1 MRENALLCLYFG
13 PRPKPRENVID
24 SGRQVR
30 AQCASG
36 SASSG
41 LWACASRDKG
51 LSGGSHLQS
60 SKHEHEFRDSAC
72 VFEYF
77 LVFLQHRVRMSFSCL
92 PSRPPMYWGVSYG
105 GVLLG
110 LAGAGIGGQRA
121 VVLPRLS
128 GAPERALYGS

>member
-1 MRENALLCLYFG
+1 MSSTRWGKVAT
-13 PRPKPRENVID
+13 V
-24 SGRQVR
+24 SGEGGV
-30 AQCASG
+30 ACGDLATG
-36 SASSG
+36 GTESSG

-51 LSGGSHLQS
+51 WSGGSHLQS

-92 PSRPPMYWGVSYG
+92 PSHPPMYWGVSYG

-121 VVLPRLS
+121 VVLPRLP
-128 GAPERALYGS
+128 GAPARALYGGSR

>member
-1 MRENALLCLYFG
+1 MACGDLATGGAE
-13 PRPKPRENVID
+13 
-24 SGRQVR
+24 
-30 AQCASG
+30 
-36 SASSG
+36 SSG

-51 LSGGSHLQS
+51 WSGGSHLQS
-60 SKHEHEFRDSAC
+60 SKHEHEHEFVTALAFSSL
-72 VFEYF
+72 FW
-77 LVFLQHRVRMSFSCL
+77 LFLQHRVRMSFSCL
-92 PSRPPMYWGVSYG
+92 PSHPPMHWGVSYG

>member
-1 MRENALLCLYFG
+1 MAKGEWRVATRRPEEQRAVDCG
-13 PRPKPRENVID
+13 PVLAGI
-24 SGRQVR
+24 R
-30 AQCASG
+30 AGAG
-36 SASSG
+36 AH
-41 LWACASRDKG
+41 
-51 LSGGSHLQS
+51 SHLQS

-92 PSRPPMYWGVSYG
+92 PSHPPIYWGVSYG

>member
-1 MRENALLCLYFG
+1 MDCG
-13 PRPKPRENVID
+13 PVLAGI
-24 SGRQVR
+24 R
-30 AQCASG
+30 AGAG
-36 SASSG
+36 AHI
-41 LWACASRDKG
+41 
-51 LSGGSHLQS
+51 HLQS

-92 PSRPPMYWGVSYG
+92 PSHLPLHWGVSYG

-121 VVLPRLS
+121 VVLPRPS
-128 GAPERALYGS
+128 GAQARALCGS